1 MRRSVIALLS
11 AGAVVLAGSGYAV
24 GAGHRHGA
32 AEQSAKCEQPTRE
45 FAKRA
50 DRLRKQV
57 RGEDERRQVVTAQT
71 EILAVLVKQ
80 NATCFDAG
88 TRAAATVVQRLSG
101 GEQDAARC
109 DLIGIEVGD
118 CGVQAS

>member
-1 MRRSVIALLS
+1 MIALLS
-11 AGAVVLAGSGYAV
+11 AGVVVLAGSGYAV
-24 GAGHRHGA
+24 GAGHDDGA
-32 AEQSAKCEQPTRE
+32 AERSAKCEQPTRD
-45 FAKRA
+45 FAERA
-50 DRLRKQV
+50 GRLRKQV
-57 RGEDERRQVVTAQT
+57 QGDDARWQVVTAQT

-109 DLIGIEVGD
+109 DLIGIKAGD
-118 CGVQAS
+118 CAVQVS